1 MTKPKPTPAFYCGLA
16 LLSFSIVKYVA
27 YLGAAYPPLRWG
39 CFLLISIAIAA
50 IWVAGLVNHQGLRLK
65 GYLNQSGFV
74 PSAALTIPLL
84 VALVCG
90 VYEAWGT
97 R

>member
-1 MTKPKPTPAFYCGLA
+1 MTQQKSTPAFYCGLA
-16 LLSFSIVKYVA
+16 LLSFSAVKYIT

-39 CFLLISIAIAA
+39 CFLIISTALAT

-74 PSAALTIPLL
+74 PSMALTIPLL
-84 VALVCG
+84 IAIVCG
-90 VYEAWGT
+90 VYEAGGA